1 MSQLYDI
8 TIVGGGPLASLLP
21 FTPTYAKPKSKS
33 STLFPSSV
41 VSLPSFILRS
51 KSWCARFSKLNW
63 EELTNRLIEQ
73 LNCFETPVH
82 LNETVLEIEKQDQG
96 FAITTN
102 KGSHLTKTVIIA
114 MGGGAFKTTA
124 ARIGERWGL
133 WKYPLPRFNIQQYAG
148 KKVTILG
155 GGDSA
160 VDWALAFEKIA
171 PTTLVHRRDNFRA
184 LEHSVQALQ
193 ESSVTI
199 KTPFVPS
206 QLIGDGKNTR
216 QTRNHQSQKQ
226 MKPKLSK

>member
-8 TIVGGGPLASLLP
+8 TIVGGGPVGLFAA
-21 FTPTYAKPKSKS
+21 FYAHLRQAK
-33 STLFPSSV
+33 V
-41 VSLPSFILRS
+41 QIIDSLPQLGGQPAILYPE
-51 KSWCARFSKLNW
+51 KQILDVPGFPNLTG

-73 LNCFETPVH
+73 LNGFDTPIH
-82 LNETVLEIEKQDQG
+82 LNETVLEIEKQEEG
-96 FAITTN
+96 FAITTS

-114 MGGGAFKTTA
+114 MGGGAFKP
-124 ARIGERWGL
+124 R
-133 WKYPLPRFNIQQYAG
+133 PLELENVEDYENIHYHVSNIQQYAG

-206 QLIGDGKNTR
+206 QLLGDGKTAR
-216 QTRNHQSQKQ
+216 
-226 MKPKLSK
+226 